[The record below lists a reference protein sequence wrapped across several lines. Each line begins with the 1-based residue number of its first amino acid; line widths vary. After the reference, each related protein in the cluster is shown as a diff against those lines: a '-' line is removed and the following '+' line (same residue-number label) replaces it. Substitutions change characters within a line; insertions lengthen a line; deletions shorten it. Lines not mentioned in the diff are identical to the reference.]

1 LSTGAPELHVKF
13 FHHFAEKVDF
23 SIALPRY
30 ALRALS
36 RGRKQQKRMKFRLFS
51 FELRIDLTDLKKF
64 LSEEHEA
71 TTHLK
76 MSFVGSLCVSNCSQF
91 WLGVHNGGKCGFLAN
106 NLKQTTERLA
116 LGERVQRAS

>member
-1 LSTGAPELHVKF
+1 MLIF
-13 FHHFAEKVDF
+13 FIILQKKVEF
-23 SIALPRY
+23 SIALPRC

-51 FELRIDLTDLKKF
+51 SELQIDLTNLKKF

-71 TTHLK
+71 TRHLK

-91 WLGVHNGGKCGFLAN
+91 LLGVHNGGKCGFLAN
-106 NLKQTTERLA
+106 NLKQTTERLIPNSTCF
-116 LGERVQRAS
+116 LGPMVSMCD